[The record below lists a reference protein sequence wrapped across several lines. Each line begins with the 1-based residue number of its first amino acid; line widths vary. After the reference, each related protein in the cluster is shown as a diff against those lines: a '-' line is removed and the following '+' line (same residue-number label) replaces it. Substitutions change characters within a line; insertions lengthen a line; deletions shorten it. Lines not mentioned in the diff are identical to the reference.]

1 MAADAMEEFG
11 DAGWQPLAVS
21 QPSASGGKQV
31 ESWADARTN
40 DRCGGPADTQ
50 VFGESGFPLQTQ
62 FRGELSP
69 SDISIHEEHGLVAQR
84 A

>member
-1 MAADAMEEFG
+1 MATLLERFGNGIFWWARHDQDESVSADAMEEFG
-11 DAGWQPLAVS
+11 DAGWQPLAIS

-50 VFGESGFPLQTQ
+50 VFG
-62 FRGELSP
+62 
-69 SDISIHEEHGLVAQR
+69 
-84 A
+84 